1 MRRRSGFD
9 RMMDF
14 TSSAPPKT
22 AAASD
27 CSGCE
32 GAGNAEVEKAVQ
44 GHSLTLQHGAQA
56 HRHSTTTVQ
65 SPAAAQVE

>member
-9 RMMDF
+9 HMMDF
-14 TSSAPPKT
+14 MSSAAPKT

-27 CSGCE
+27 CSGYQE
-32 GAGNAEVEKAVQ
+32 AGNAEVEEAVL

-56 HRHSTTTVQ
+56 HRHSTTTVK
-65 SPAAAQVE
+65 SPATA